1 MIDYISSKIAY
12 REHEERVQAHLLA
25 QAFNAPAV
33 AGEPGWVSK
42 QVGHVL
48 SAVGAS
54 LTTVGMRLNHGWD
67 EKQKP
72 NSASN

>member
-25 QAFNAPAV
+25 QAFNGPAA
-33 AGEPGWVSK
+33 AGEPGRVSK

-54 LTTVGMRLNHGWD
+54 LTAVGKRMNQGWD
-67 EKQKP
+67 EKQAPK
-72 NSASN
+72 SASS

>member
-1 MIDYISSKIAY
+1 MIDYISSKIAN

-25 QAFNAPAV
+25 QAFNGPAA

-48 SAVGAS
+48 STMGAG
-54 LTTVGMRLNHGWD
+54 LTTIGMRMNQGWD
-67 EKQKP
+67 EKQAPK
-72 NSASN
+72 SASN

>member
-25 QAFNAPAV
+25 QAFNGPAA

-48 SAVGAS
+48 SAIGAS
-54 LTTVGMRLNHGWD
+54 LTTIGMRMNQEWD
-67 EKQKP
+67 EKQEPK
-72 NSASN
+72 SASN